1 MSTIAELEIKVDSTQ
16 TERGTKA
23 LLALAEAADKAAAAR
38 KRFNDTA
45 AGGGGGPGGGGP
57 DDAATKKAK
66 SLSEAI
72 DTQAK
77 KLADLARQRKTLNDS
92 PLKTENPEEYKR
104 LNAVIDART
113 ELVRR
118 QGNSLDALAAKA
130 KKEQEQREAAS
141 RASQAAA
148 DKEKRALEQ
157 REAAAARFAEAE
169 QKRLSITISSLSRQV
184 KAQED
189 YNRTV
194 ATLNNARAVGG
205 MSGGSGGISAAQY
218 DTYVKQA
225 AAIRDAALA
234 QADNTKEIERAQR
247 AYDASVAS
255 LGRVERAEATYAKNL
270 RDSDAALKLNLI
282 TQEQY
287 TRQLAAFAAKRDAS
301 ISQANSTAAAENQF
315 AQSLRNV
322 LTTYDP
328 VLRAT
333 DSYNASIKI
342 LSQGFQ
348 QGAIDATT
356 FNRALTE
363 QRSALDAVKNAQPGS
378 AEAQAKQYQAALDRL
393 LPYNSQLRSL
403 AESERVL
410 QQAQSTGR
418 VVTEQQIKDYN
429 RATQAIA
436 AERKEIERRT
446 QSENRG
452 NSAKQNAA
460 AIRGLPAQATDVVVS
475 LQGGQNPLTVLLQ
488 QGGQVKDMFG
498 GVGNAIKATGTY
510 LLTLVNP
517 LSVTAAGFTALA
529 YGLYAGTRETVAFNK
544 AIIQSGGF
552 SGTSASGLSAYRNE
566 LDSIAGTASKAA
578 QTLTAI
584 QASGKI
590 TDSLFLAIAES
601 AIKLERATGES
612 VEKIVD
618 DFASLAKDPVN
629 AAITLDEKYKFLTAS
644 ILATAD
650 SLVKQGR
657 QQEAVIFL
665 QKEMSAAATTTAEN
679 LVDRA
684 GTIEKAWRGVK
695 DILAETLDALKSIGR
710 EDTTQDQITILE
722 ERKSELER
730 SIATNN
736 TRGGG
741 LVQKE
746 KIAALAATEK
756 ELVQLRTRKQ
766 YEDYTAAFNAEQ
778 EQARKRGVEIQ
789 RQNSSAYEANIGVID
804 RVAAAEISLAQVR
817 KRGQEIVAGA
827 RVRNETLSE
836 DVIRQQQAAENA
848 AQKRLDLAIEAK
860 KNAAKGKS
868 SPVDNTQVQE
878 VKNNLDSIKSEYSNY
893 YKEVTALGEDN
904 IVSRAATYA
913 SQKAVLEAEA
923 KAVDDSYEQQI
934 AAIKRLQGVKSNS
947 AQANIS
953 LTNQLNK
960 AESDRAKAAE
970 ANDSKQKVLA
980 AKEKG
985 RIDARTASIEAYN
998 DALRQQIENTAVSG
1012 ERQAA
1017 AVGKGDRQGGVDD
1030 ALAENDRSFA
1040 KDQAK
1045 LAKSLSNGMDP
1056 EEYATNLKNLTDAH
1070 TAMADQIVAND
1081 ARIQE
1086 ANADWT
1092 NGFTKAIQNAADQGN
1107 NFADSVNR
1115 AVSGAFD
1122 SMGDALGTFVT
1133 TGKINFSDLA
1143 RSIIADMAKI
1153 AARQAASSA
1162 LSSLF
1167 GAAASVAGSF
1177 FGGSTV
1183 TSTSGFSDYGTVTT
1197 QAKGGGWNG
1206 GTQFFAQG
1214 GAFTNSIVSSPTA
1227 FGMSGGNRGVMGE
1240 AGPEAIVPLARTS
1253 DGSLGVRMIGG
1264 ANNQGTS
1271 SAGVNVY
1278 VNVSSEGAETS
1289 TDSSDPAYNMFG
1301 KELGDFVQSKY
1312 YTLQQKDLKDGGSLS
1327 VAIKR

>member
-1 MSTIAELEIKVDSTQ
+1 MPTIAELEVRIDSTPL
-16 TERGTKA
+16 ERGTKA
-23 LLALAEAADKAAAAR
+23 LNDFAQASEKAASANEKKKSSDDKLASSSKQVADTAESAAKSTEKQSRELETLLGKIDPITKKLNDLAKQEAALFANKG
-38 KRFNDTA
+38 NISTA
-45 AGGGGGPGGGGP
+45 AFDAYNAKLQESVDKLAGVGAAQRQASAGTEGVP
-57 DDAATKKAK
+57 DRLKAIAQAAYDAANAQTVLTNSAK
-66 SLSEAI
+66 GVS
-72 DTQAK
+72 
-77 KLADLARQRKTLNDS
+77 
-92 PLKTENPEEYKR
+92 
-104 LNAVIDART
+104 
-113 ELVRR
+113 
-118 QGNSLDALAAKA
+118 
-130 KKEQEQREAAS
+130 
-141 RASQAAA
+141 
-148 DKEKRALEQ
+148 
-157 REAAAARFAEAE
+157 EAE
-169 QKRLSITISSLSRQV
+169 QGIVSSG
-184 KAQED
+184 
-189 YNRTV
+189 
-194 ATLNNARAVGG
+194 AV
-205 MSGGSGGISAAQY
+205 
-218 DTYVKQA
+218 A
-225 AAIRDAALA
+225 AA
-234 QADNTKEIERAQR
+234 NSRA
-247 AYDASVAS
+247 
-255 LGRVERAEATYAKNL
+255 
-270 RDSDAALKLNLI
+270 DAALK
-282 TQEQY
+282 EHEAK
-287 TRQLAAFAAKRDAS
+287 RQLAQSTKAAADAETLQVNSLNELRNKIDPTIAKINELNRQKQELAKQRSLGNIGTEEFDKLNGVLDRNIATQTRYNAALNTIGKTAKETAFA
-301 ISQANSTAAAENQF
+301 
-315 AQSLRNV
+315 L
-322 LTTYDP
+322 
-328 VLRAT
+328 
-333 DSYNASIKI
+333 
-342 LSQGFQ
+342 
-348 QGAIDATT
+348 
-356 FNRALTE
+356 
-363 QRSALDAVKNAQPGS
+363 
-378 AEAQAKQYQAALDRL
+378 
-393 LPYNSQLRSL
+393 
-403 AESERVL
+403 
-410 QQAQSTGR
+410 
-418 VVTEQQIKDYN
+418 
-429 RATQAIA
+429 
-436 AERKEIERRT
+436 
-446 QSENRG
+446 
-452 NSAKQNAA
+452 
-460 AIRGLPAQATDVVVS
+460 RGLPAQFTDIVVS
-475 LQGGQNPLTVLLQ
+475 LQGGQAPLTVLLQ
-488 QGGQVKDMFG
+488 QGGQIKDMFG
-498 GVGNAIKATGTY
+498 GIVPAFKAVGGA
-510 LLTLVNP
+510 LLGLINP
-517 LSVTAAGFTALA
+517 LTVAGVALA
-529 YGLYAGTRETVAFNK
+529 AVSYYAYQGSQELVEFNK
-544 AIIQSGGF
+544 AVVSSGGF
-552 SGTSASGLSAYRNE
+552 SGVSANQFSAFR
-566 LDSIAGTASKAA
+566 DQIAGVVGNSRDAAEALIALESSGKIVGDQFVAIGTAAISFQKATG
-578 QTLTAI
+578 QAI
-584 QASGKI
+584 QA
-590 TDSLFLAIAES
+590 T
-601 AIKLERATGES
+601 
-612 VEKIVD
+612 VD
-618 DFASLAKDPVN
+618 DFASLAKDPVS
-629 AAITLDEKYKFLTAS
+629 AVVTLDEKYKFLTAS
-644 ILATAD
+644 VLA
-650 SLVKQGR
+650 Q
-657 QQEAVIFL
+657 I
-665 QKEMSAAATTTAEN
+665 
-679 LVDRA
+679 
-684 GTIEKAWRGVK
+684 
-695 DILAETLDALKSIGR
+695 DALKQQG
-710 EDTTQDQITILE
+710 DT
-722 ERKSELER
+722 SG
-730 SIATNN
+730 A
-736 TRGGG
+736 
-741 LVQKE
+741 V
-746 KIAALAATEK
+746 
-756 ELVQLRTRKQ
+756 
-766 YEDYTAAFNAEQ
+766 
-778 EQARKRGVEIQ
+778 
-789 RQNSSAYEANIGVID
+789 
-804 RVAAAEISLAQVR
+804 SLAQSQLAIGVQDLADKTIANLGYAELAWLRFKEAVVGTGSAIATAGRQESTAESLAKLVAEEARITRDLESRVGLFGNKLSQSEIDNSPLVAPIRERIKQLKINAALEDYNASKKRDAEVTRSQGVSATAFLASVR
-817 KRGQEIVAGA
+817 DSTSPAVERAQLLLDQVKAKQQQVIEAARADSKELTSQQTELYAKALAGA
-827 RVRNETLSE
+827 QKGV
-836 DVIRQQQAAENA
+836 DDAIKAE
-848 AQKRLDLAIEAK
+848 
-860 KNAAKGKS
+860 KNKNKPKS

-1017 AVGKGDRQGGVDD
+1017 AVGKGDRQGRVDD

-1167 GAAASVAGSF
+1167 GAAASVTGSF

>member
-1 MSTIAELEIKVDSTQ
+1 MPTIAELEVRIDSTPL
-16 TERGTKA
+16 ERGTKA
-23 LLALAEAADKAAAAR
+23 LNDFAQASEKAASANEKKKSSDDKLASSSKQVADTAESAAKSTEKQSRELETLLGKIDPITKKLNDLAKQEAALFANKG
-38 KRFNDTA
+38 NISTA
-45 AGGGGGPGGGGP
+45 AFDAYNAKLQESVDKLAGVGAAQRQASAGTEGVP
-57 DDAATKKAK
+57 DRLKAIAQAAYDAANAQTVLTNSAK
-66 SLSEAI
+66 GVS
-72 DTQAK
+72 
-77 KLADLARQRKTLNDS
+77 
-92 PLKTENPEEYKR
+92 
-104 LNAVIDART
+104 
-113 ELVRR
+113 
-118 QGNSLDALAAKA
+118 
-130 KKEQEQREAAS
+130 
-141 RASQAAA
+141 
-148 DKEKRALEQ
+148 
-157 REAAAARFAEAE
+157 EAE
-169 QKRLSITISSLSRQV
+169 QGIVSSG
-184 KAQED
+184 
-189 YNRTV
+189 
-194 ATLNNARAVGG
+194 AV
-205 MSGGSGGISAAQY
+205 
-218 DTYVKQA
+218 A
-225 AAIRDAALA
+225 AA
-234 QADNTKEIERAQR
+234 NSRA
-247 AYDASVAS
+247 
-255 LGRVERAEATYAKNL
+255 
-270 RDSDAALKLNLI
+270 DAALK
-282 TQEQY
+282 EHEAK
-287 TRQLAAFAAKRDAS
+287 RQLAQSTKAAADAETLQVNSLNELRNKIDPAIAKINELNRQKQELAKQRSLGNIGTEEFNKLNGVLDRNIATQTRYNAALNTTGKTAKETAFA
-301 ISQANSTAAAENQF
+301 
-315 AQSLRNV
+315 L
-322 LTTYDP
+322 
-328 VLRAT
+328 
-333 DSYNASIKI
+333 
-342 LSQGFQ
+342 
-348 QGAIDATT
+348 
-356 FNRALTE
+356 
-363 QRSALDAVKNAQPGS
+363 
-378 AEAQAKQYQAALDRL
+378 
-393 LPYNSQLRSL
+393 
-403 AESERVL
+403 
-410 QQAQSTGR
+410 
-418 VVTEQQIKDYN
+418 
-429 RATQAIA
+429 
-436 AERKEIERRT
+436 
-446 QSENRG
+446 
-452 NSAKQNAA
+452 
-460 AIRGLPAQATDVVVS
+460 RGLPAQFTDIVVS
-475 LQGGQNPLTVLLQ
+475 LQGGQAPLTVLLQ
-488 QGGQVKDMFG
+488 QGGQIKDMFG
-498 GVGNAIKATGTY
+498 GIVPAFKAVGGAVLSLI
-510 LLTLVNP
+510 NP
-517 LSVTAAGFTALA
+517 LTVAGVALA
-529 YGLYAGTRETVAFNK
+529 AVSYYAYQGSQELTSFNK
-544 AIIQSGGF
+544 AVVASGGF
-552 SGTSASGLSAYRNE
+552 SGTSTAQFVAYQNQIASVT
-566 LDSIAGTASKAA
+566 GTATQAA
-578 QTLTAI
+578 EALLALE
-584 QASGKI
+584 ASGKI
-590 TDSLFLAIAES
+590 VGDNFVAIGTA
-601 AIKLERATGES
+601 AVAFERATGQA
-612 VEKIVD
+612 IQATVD
-618 DFASLAKDPVN
+618 EFASLAKDPVN
-629 AAITLDEKYKFLTAS
+629 AVVTLDDKYKFLTAS
-644 ILATAD
+644 VLAQINALKEQGDTSGAVTLAQAEMARGVQELADKTVQNLGTA
-650 SLVKQGR
+650 
-657 QQEAVIFL
+657 
-665 QKEMSAAATTTAEN
+665 
-679 LVDRA
+679 
-684 GTIEKAWRGVK
+684 EKAWK
-695 DILAETLDALKSIGR
+695 DFKDAVVGAGSAFAAIGR
-710 EDTTQDQITILE
+710 EDPGAELAKNQALLARIKTRLQEGNLVSDGLSDAEVEKNPAYIAVKAQVEESKKLVDLKNQEAEKEAEITRSRQAAVAATSRQIAGAEAAKSPVEKAQKALVDANRDQ
-722 ERKSELER
+722 
-730 SIATNN
+730 
-736 TRGGG
+736 
-741 LVQKE
+741 E
-746 KIAALAATEK
+746 KILKDAA
-756 ELVQLRTRKQ
+756 R
-766 YEDYTAAFNAEQ
+766 
-778 EQARKRGVEIQ
+778 RGVELTAEQLNNYTVYKADLERRLADAIK
-789 RQNSSAYEANIGVID
+789 ADAN
-804 RVAAAEISLAQVR
+804 
-817 KRGQEIVAGA
+817 K
-827 RVRNETLSE
+827 T
-836 DVIRQQQAAENA
+836 
-848 AQKRLDLAIEAK
+848 KT
-860 KNAAKGKS
+860 KS

-960 AESDRAKAAE
+960 AESDRVKAAE

-1017 AVGKGDRQGGVDD
+1017 AVGKGDRQGRVDD

>member
-1 MSTIAELEIKVDSTQ
+1 MPTIAELEVRVDSTPL
-16 TERGTKA
+16 ERGTKA
-23 LLALAEAADKAAAAR
+23 LNDFAQASEKAASANEKKKSSDDKLASSSKQVADTAESAAKSTEKQSRELETLLGKIDPITKKLNDLAKQEAALFANKG
-38 KRFNDTA
+38 NISTA
-45 AGGGGGPGGGGP
+45 AFDAYNAKLQESVDKLAGVGAAQRQASAGTEGVP
-57 DDAATKKAK
+57 DRLKAIAQAAYDAA
-66 SLSEAI
+66 
-72 DTQAK
+72 
-77 KLADLARQRKTLNDS
+77 
-92 PLKTENPEEYKR
+92 
-104 LNAVIDART
+104 NAQTVLT
-113 ELVRR
+113 T
-118 QGNSLDALAAKA
+118 AAKGV
-130 KKEQEQREAAS
+130 S
-141 RASQAAA
+141 
-148 DKEKRALEQ
+148 
-157 REAAAARFAEAE
+157 EAE
-169 QKRLSITISSLSRQV
+169 QGIVSSG
-184 KAQED
+184 
-189 YNRTV
+189 
-194 ATLNNARAVGG
+194 AV
-205 MSGGSGGISAAQY
+205 
-218 DTYVKQA
+218 A
-225 AAIRDAALA
+225 AA
-234 QADNTKEIERAQR
+234 NSRA
-247 AYDASVAS
+247 
-255 LGRVERAEATYAKNL
+255 
-270 RDSDAALKLNLI
+270 DAALK
-282 TQEQY
+282 EHEAK
-287 TRQLAAFAAKRDAS
+287 RQLAQATKAAADAETLQVNSLNELRNKIDPTIAKINELNRQKQELAKQRSLGNIGTEEFDKLNGVLDRNIATQTRYNAALNTTGKTAKETAFA
-301 ISQANSTAAAENQF
+301 
-315 AQSLRNV
+315 L
-322 LTTYDP
+322 
-328 VLRAT
+328 
-333 DSYNASIKI
+333 
-342 LSQGFQ
+342 
-348 QGAIDATT
+348 
-356 FNRALTE
+356 
-363 QRSALDAVKNAQPGS
+363 
-378 AEAQAKQYQAALDRL
+378 
-393 LPYNSQLRSL
+393 
-403 AESERVL
+403 
-410 QQAQSTGR
+410 
-418 VVTEQQIKDYN
+418 
-429 RATQAIA
+429 
-436 AERKEIERRT
+436 
-446 QSENRG
+446 
-452 NSAKQNAA
+452 
-460 AIRGLPAQATDVVVS
+460 RGLPAQFTDIVVS
-475 LQGGQNPLTVLLQ
+475 LQGGQAPLTVLLQ
-488 QGGQVKDMFG
+488 QGGQIKDMFG
-498 GVGNAIKATGTY
+498 GIVPAFKAVGGA
-510 LLTLVNP
+510 LLGLINP
-517 LSVTAAGFTALA
+517 LTVAGVALA
-529 YGLYAGTRETVAFNK
+529 AVSYYAYQGSQELNNFNK
-544 AIIQSGGF
+544 AVVASGGF
-552 SGTSASGLSAYRNE
+552 SGTSAAQFVAYQNQISSVSGNARDAAEAL
-566 LDSIAGTASKAA
+566 IALES
-578 QTLTAI
+578 
-584 QASGKI
+584 SGKI
-590 TDSLFLAIAES
+590 VGDQFVKIGAAAINFQ
-601 AIKLERATGES
+601 RATGQA
-612 VEKIVD
+612 IQQTVD
-618 DFASLAKDPVN
+618 DFASLSKDPVT
-629 AAITLDEKYKFLTAS
+629 ALITLDEKYKFLTAS
-644 ILATAD
+644 VLSQVNALKEQGDTQAAVTLAQNELARATEELAAKSVPNLGAIERAWKGIKD
-650 SLVKQGR
+650 AISG
-657 QQEAVIFL
+657 AS
-665 QKEMSAAATTTAEN
+665 SAAAAF
-679 LVDRA
+679 
-684 GTIEKAWRGVK
+684 
-695 DILAETLDALKSIGR
+695 GR
-710 EDTTQDQITILE
+710 EDPGADLARNKALLERTRDRLKEGNLLASPLSDTEIEANPAYKLIKAQVAESQKLVDIKNEEARIEGENTRLREAAVAATSRQIAGADAAKSPVEKARKAIVEAQRDQEKILKDAGVRGVALTTEQLDNYTSYKADL
-722 ERKSELER
+722 ERK
-730 SIATNN
+730 
-736 TRGGG
+736 
-741 LVQKE
+741 
-746 KIAALAATEK
+746 LADAIK
-756 ELVQLRTRKQ
+756 A
-766 YEDYTAAFNAEQ
+766 D
-778 EQARKRGVEIQ
+778 
-789 RQNSSAYEANIGVID
+789 AN
-804 RVAAAEISLAQVR
+804 
-817 KRGQEIVAGA
+817 K
-827 RVRNETLSE
+827 T
-836 DVIRQQQAAENA
+836 
-848 AQKRLDLAIEAK
+848 KT
-860 KNAAKGKS
+860 KS

-1017 AVGKGDRQGGVDD
+1017 AVGKGDRQGRVDD

>member
-1 MSTIAELEIKVDSTQ
+1 MPTIAELEVRVDSTPL
-16 TERGTKA
+16 ERGTKA
-23 LLALAEAADKAAAAR
+23 LNDFAQASEKAASANEKKKSSDDKLASSSKQVADTAESAAKSTEKQSRELETLLGKIDPITKKLNDLAKQEAALFANKG
-38 KRFNDTA
+38 NISTA
-45 AGGGGGPGGGGP
+45 AFDAYNAKLQESVDKLAGVGAAQRQASAGTEGVP
-57 DDAATKKAK
+57 DRLKAIAQAAYDAA
-66 SLSEAI
+66 
-72 DTQAK
+72 
-77 KLADLARQRKTLNDS
+77 
-92 PLKTENPEEYKR
+92 
-104 LNAVIDART
+104 NAQTVLT
-113 ELVRR
+113 T
-118 QGNSLDALAAKA
+118 AAKGV
-130 KKEQEQREAAS
+130 S
-141 RASQAAA
+141 
-148 DKEKRALEQ
+148 
-157 REAAAARFAEAE
+157 EAE
-169 QKRLSITISSLSRQV
+169 QGIVSSG
-184 KAQED
+184 
-189 YNRTV
+189 
-194 ATLNNARAVGG
+194 AV
-205 MSGGSGGISAAQY
+205 
-218 DTYVKQA
+218 A
-225 AAIRDAALA
+225 AA
-234 QADNTKEIERAQR
+234 NSRA
-247 AYDASVAS
+247 
-255 LGRVERAEATYAKNL
+255 
-270 RDSDAALKLNLI
+270 DAALK
-282 TQEQY
+282 EHEAK
-287 TRQLAAFAAKRDAS
+287 RQLAQSTKAAADAETLQVNSLNELRNKIDPTIAKINELNRQKQELAKQRSLGNIGTEEFDKLNGVLDRNIATQTRYNAALNTTGKTAKETAFA
-301 ISQANSTAAAENQF
+301 
-315 AQSLRNV
+315 L
-322 LTTYDP
+322 
-328 VLRAT
+328 
-333 DSYNASIKI
+333 
-342 LSQGFQ
+342 
-348 QGAIDATT
+348 
-356 FNRALTE
+356 
-363 QRSALDAVKNAQPGS
+363 
-378 AEAQAKQYQAALDRL
+378 
-393 LPYNSQLRSL
+393 
-403 AESERVL
+403 
-410 QQAQSTGR
+410 
-418 VVTEQQIKDYN
+418 
-429 RATQAIA
+429 
-436 AERKEIERRT
+436 
-446 QSENRG
+446 
-452 NSAKQNAA
+452 
-460 AIRGLPAQATDVVVS
+460 RGLPAQFTDIVVS
-475 LQGGQNPLTVLLQ
+475 LQGGQAPLTVLLQ
-488 QGGQVKDMFG
+488 QGGQIKDMFG
-498 GVGNAIKATGTY
+498 GIAPALRSMGGAIVSM
-510 LLTLVNP
+510 VNP
-517 LSVTAAGFTALA
+517 LTVAISAIAAIGYSAYSVSEQLSGFSRAVISSGEYSGIAASQFTNMRDRLAETRGSADDATQALTAL
-529 YGLYAGTRETVAFNK
+529 
-544 AIIQSGGF
+544 
-552 SGTSASGLSAYRNE
+552 
-566 LDSIAGTASKAA
+566 
-578 QTLTAI
+578 

-590 TDSLFLAIAES
+590 VGDQFDMIAEA
-601 AIKLERATGES
+601 AIRFQRAGGQAIQQT
-612 VEKIVD
+612 VD
-618 DFASLAKDPVN
+618 DFASLSKDPV
-629 AAITLDEKYKFLTAS
+629 AALVTLDEKYKFLTAS
-644 ILATAD
+644 VLSQVAALKDQGDTQGAIILAQKALGDATNDMAAKMEVGL
-650 SLVKQGR
+650 SLATRLWLAFKDVVSDTKQVLGSIPGLAPPDTEETR
-657 QQEAVIFL
+657 VAKDLAKAQTELKRLQDNREAFAKLFNTPIP
-665 QKEMSAAATTTAEN
+665 EDSAAIKKAKDDVALLQTVSDSYKKAAA
-679 LVDRA
+679 DRGIA
-684 GTIEKAWRGVK
+684 
-695 DILAETLDALKSIGR
+695 
-710 EDTTQDQITILE
+710 
-722 ERKSELER
+722 ER
-730 SIATNN
+730 SRISA
-736 TRGGG
+736 
-741 LVQKE
+741 VKAE
-746 KIAALAATEK
+746 
-756 ELVQLRTRKQ
+756 
-766 YEDYTAAFNAEQ
+766 AEQ
-778 EQARKRGVEIQ
+778 EAGVKAAESPVVKAE
-789 RQNSSAYEANIGVID
+789 RALKE
-804 RVAAAEISLAQVR
+804 AAAGQKKIIDDAALNGLEITKDQADRYARYKADLDKKLA
-817 KRGQEIVAGA
+817 
-827 RVRNETLSE
+827 
-836 DVIRQQQAAENA
+836 D
-848 AQKRLDLAIEAK
+848 AIKTDANK
-860 KNAAKGKS
+860 TKTKS

-1017 AVGKGDRQGGVDD
+1017 AVGKGDRQGRVDD

-1167 GAAASVAGSF
+1167 GAATSVAGSF

>member
-1 MSTIAELEIKVDSTQ
+1 MPTIAELEVRVDSTPL
-16 TERGTKA
+16 ERGTKA
-23 LLALAEAADKAAAAR
+23 LNDFAQASEKAESASKGKRSSDEASATSTRKAAQAEQ
-38 KRFNDTA
+38 DLSTVI
-45 AGGGGGPGGGGP
+45 
-57 DDAATKKAK
+57 DA
-66 SLSEAI
+66 
-72 DTQAK
+72 QAK
-77 KLADLARQRKTLNDS
+77 KLAQLADQRKKLNES
-92 PLKTENPEEYKR
+92 SVSSTAPAEYQR
-104 LNAVIDART
+104 LNAVIDANI
-113 ELVRR
+113 ELVNR
-118 QGNSLDALAAKA
+118 QGSAIEKLAAKQASESA
-130 KKEQEQREAAS
+130 KREASAQAEIKLQEKLASAAQAQAEVVS
-141 RASQAAA
+141 RAALNQQKELDAVLAKIDPLTKKLADLAKQEEVLFANKGNLSTAAFDAYNAKLQESFDKLAGVTVAQKDVGESSDQAKA
-148 DKEKRALEQ
+148 RLLALATASV
-157 REAAAARFAEAE
+157 EAAKAQQTLGNAAKGVSEAE
-169 QKRLSITISSLSRQV
+169 QGIVSSG
-184 KAQED
+184 
-189 YNRTV
+189 
-194 ATLNNARAVGG
+194 AV
-205 MSGGSGGISAAQY
+205 
-218 DTYVKQA
+218 A
-225 AAIRDAALA
+225 AA
-234 QADNTKEIERAQR
+234 NSRA
-247 AYDASVAS
+247 
-255 LGRVERAEATYAKNL
+255 
-270 RDSDAALKLNLI
+270 DAALK
-282 TQEQY
+282 EHEAK
-287 TRQLAAFAAKRDAS
+287 RQLAQSTKAAADAETLQVNSLNELRNKIDPTIAKINELNRQKQELAKQRSLGNIGTEEFGKLNGVLDRNIATQTRYNAALNTTGKTAKETAFA
-301 ISQANSTAAAENQF
+301 
-315 AQSLRNV
+315 L
-322 LTTYDP
+322 
-328 VLRAT
+328 
-333 DSYNASIKI
+333 
-342 LSQGFQ
+342 
-348 QGAIDATT
+348 
-356 FNRALTE
+356 
-363 QRSALDAVKNAQPGS
+363 
-378 AEAQAKQYQAALDRL
+378 
-393 LPYNSQLRSL
+393 
-403 AESERVL
+403 
-410 QQAQSTGR
+410 
-418 VVTEQQIKDYN
+418 
-429 RATQAIA
+429 
-436 AERKEIERRT
+436 
-446 QSENRG
+446 
-452 NSAKQNAA
+452 
-460 AIRGLPAQATDVVVS
+460 RGLPAQFTDIVVS

-498 GVGNAIKATGTY
+498 GVGNAIKNTGTY

-517 LSVTAAGFTALA
+517 LSVTAAGLTALA
-529 YGLYAGTRETVAFNK
+529 YGLYAGTQETVAFNK

-665 QKEMSAAATTTAEN
+665 QKEMSAAATTTADN

-710 EDTTQDQITILE
+710 QDTTQDQITILE
-722 ERKSELER
+722 ERKAELER

-766 YEDYTAAFNAEQ
+766 YEDYTATFNAEQ

-817 KRGQEIVAGA
+817 KRGQELVAGA

-848 AQKRLDLAIEAK
+848 AQKGVDDAIKAK
-860 KNAAKGKS
+860 KNAAKGKP

-893 YKEVTALGEDN
+893 YKEVTALGEAN

-970 ANDSKQKVLA
+970 ANDSKQEVLA

-1017 AVGKGDRQGGVDD
+1017 AVGKGDRQGRVDD

-1133 TGKINFSDLA
+1133 TGKINFSDLT